1 MAEVMPD
8 PTKCRR
14 VTSIVALFLFVP
26 VHSFLHKMTYAQQAV
41 GCPGKPA
48 HRFVKPWFQT
58 GLMFIGMSVSL
69 AIYMIMTCVNR
80 TKYPVFTS
88 IGWRKVLF
96 LAIPTL
102 LDLISTVL
110 TAVGVIYLGVSVV
123 AILNTSKALFSA
135 LCRALVF
142 KKPIFAH
149 QWLGMGVMALA
160 ILTVGS
166 SAFFIDVAIVN
177 PPSNGVIFGAL
188 GGKLVAEFARALKM
202 SLEQKVLQEDSVNPL
217 IAVGLEGCFGLVI
230 TLAVFYPIFQFVPAA
245 EGSGLHEDLVD
256 TFLMMRNN
264 HTIIALASVGVVMVL
279 LFNICLMTLV
289 ETTNAVLAALYG
301 ENSGDEDDDYLDMSR
316 YLRYNNFVL
325 GHWTIPVAHG
335 FRMFSG
341 LGAAFGAYVMGDME
355 EEEFVADAMH
365 IIGGELLA
373 GPLNATDLLEYDAER
388 DEVNM
393 SVGNYFVNWI
403 PSFLTPVAETIINR
417 DFMGNPIHR
426 EPFTLQQEKY
436 VPMVA
441 RSLPGTN
448 PFLVNLTEKWA
459 GLFGYDPDLDSEVSR
474 NKEDSGLL
482 SQWGDV
488 SASSLEHIL
497 EGYGGGLLTTVNDVW
512 KLAWKMHEGDSV
524 ELSDIPVLKK
534 LNRSVSPEKAILRD
548 YYRLKE
554 YIDWYTAKL
563 DVENRNMVK
572 PFIDAVS
579 RGESI
584 RRYTWM
590 QGNPQIAPIYEFEA
604 YKRMI
609 DEFYELER
617 TLRST
622 GSKGSEEELRAERIK
637 IQKRAARV
645 ENRVI
650 MELNKERALRMG
662 RYDDIKDEKLR
673 GLGQYLDA
681 ARRMYFAPLEGRGRE

>member
-1 MAEVMPD
+1 MPD

-26 VHSFLHKMTYAQQAV
+26 VQSFLHKMTYAQQAV
-41 GCPGKPA
+41 GRPDKPA

-58 GLMFIGMSVSL
+58 GLMFVGMSVSL

-264 HTIIALASVGVVMVL
+264 HTIIALASVAVVMVL

-289 ETTNAVLAALYG
+289 KTTNAVLAAFYDIARVAMLWIIQLITYYSLSGTKFDKYKMLG
-301 ENSGDEDDDYLDMSR
+301 ES
-316 YLRYNNFVL
+316 
-325 GHWTIPVAHG
+325 WTK
-335 FRMFSG
+335 
-341 LGAAFGAYVMGDME
+341 
-355 EEEFVADAMH
+355 
-365 IIGGELLA
+365 
-373 GPLNATDLLEYDAER
+373 
-388 DEVNM
+388 
-393 SVGNYFVNWI
+393 W
-403 PSFLTPVAETIINR
+403 SFLELGGFATMAIGIFIYQAVIRFPCITYRNV
-417 DFMGNPIHR
+417 D
-426 EPFTLQQEKY
+426 QEHFPYK
-436 VPMVA
+436 A
-441 RSLPGTN
+441 LRTKRSKL
-448 PFLVNLTEKWA
+448 E
-459 GLFGYDPDLDSEVSR
+459 SEV
-474 NKEDSGLL
+474 L
-482 SQWGDV
+482 
-488 SASSLEHIL
+488 
-497 EGYGGGLLTTVNDVW
+497 
-512 KLAWKMHEGDSV
+512 
-524 ELSDIPVLKK
+524 
-534 LNRSVSPEKAILRD
+534 
-548 YYRLKE
+548 
-554 YIDWYTAKL
+554 
-563 DVENRNMVK
+563 
-572 PFIDAVS
+572 
-579 RGESI
+579 
-584 RRYTWM
+584 
-590 QGNPQIAPIYEFEA
+590 
-604 YKRMI
+604 
-609 DEFYELER
+609 
-617 TLRST
+617 
-622 GSKGSEEELRAERIK
+622 
-637 IQKRAARV
+637 
-645 ENRVI
+645 
-650 MELNKERALRMG
+650 
-662 RYDDIKDEKLR
+662 
-673 GLGQYLDA
+673 
-681 ARRMYFAPLEGRGRE
+681 